1 MKALVTI
8 GISVGILAGL
18 WTQFSTPF
26 GLITWVGFV
35 GWACYFAA
43 GGKRDGLLKAI
54 PATLSGALWGSVIVW
69 TAGAV
74 ALPVALPIAV
84 SLAAFA
90 MCVQARWRVLSFIPG
105 TFAGCAAFFGTSFD
119 LSATCLALALGA
131 GLGWLSEYAA
141 NLTTGFSSKREAPIH
156 QGQPV
161 K

>member
-8 GISVGILAGL
+8 GITVGILAGL
-18 WTQFSTPF
+18 WTQLSTPF

-43 GGKRDGLLKAI
+43 GGKREGLIKAI
-54 PATLSGALWGSVIVW
+54 PASLSGALWGSAIVW

-74 ALPVALPIAV
+74 TLPAILPISV
-84 SLAAFA
+84 GLAAFA

-119 LSATCLALALGA
+119 FAATCLALTVGA
-131 GLGWLSEYAA
+131 FLGWLSEYAA
-141 NLTTGFSSKREAPIH
+141 NRITAISAKAEAPAEA
-156 QGQPV
+156 QPV
-161 K
+161 Q